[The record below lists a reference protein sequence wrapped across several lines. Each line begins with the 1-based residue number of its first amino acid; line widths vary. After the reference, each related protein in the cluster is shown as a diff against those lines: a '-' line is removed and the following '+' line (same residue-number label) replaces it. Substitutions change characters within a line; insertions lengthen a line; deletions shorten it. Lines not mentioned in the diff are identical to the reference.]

1 MPLVAGRH
9 ALPVVRIAEQCVL
22 TLLVLLATLLFIAQ
36 GQTFPRVSVAKQA
49 TRAIRMAFAGGPT
62 RPRSCALVGNGVA
75 DQTLDTVAVR
85 IAGQPRFSVDAT
97 QGRTVFAKTNKSSL
111 ALGGMIAWVSIA
123 DRPNTLSAPAAVLTH
138 QPGLA
143 MDILGAKFSLAD
155 RG

>member
-1 MPLVAGRH
+1 MEAGMSCLGDWACIAPLACNFGADGYFCDQLGEGQKGSACKDDRFCASGYACNDAIVPGECRM
-9 ALPVVRIAEQCVL
+9 LG
-22 TLLVLLATLLFIAQ
+22 TLLE
-36 GQTFPRVSVAKQA
+36 
-49 TRAIRMAFAGGPT
+49 
-62 RPRSCALVGNGVA
+62 
-75 DQTLDTVAVR
+75 
-85 IAGQPRFSVDAT
+85 GQPRFSVDAT